1 MPKITFARA
10 TASIGE
16 LARATGCKIETIRY
30 CERIG
35 ILPPAPRSEGGH
47 RIYDGHQMK
56 RLNFVCRSRA
66 LGFSLRQVRDLLSLV
81 DGGSDSCAEIK
92 ALTLEHL
99 AEVRGKIADLQR
111 METVLAETA
120 AKCVGND
127 PPDCPIAEVLY
138 H

>member
-1 MPKITFARA
+1 MQNITSLRS

-16 LARATGCKIETIRY
+16 LAKATGCKIETIRY
-30 CERIG
+30 YERIG
-35 ILPPAPRSEGGH
+35 VMPLAPRSEGGH
-47 RIYDGHQMK
+47 RIYDQVQMK

-66 LGFSLRQVRDLLSLV
+66 LGFSLKQVRDLLSLA
-81 DGGSDSCAEIK
+81 DGGKDSCAEIK

-99 AEVRGKIADLQR
+99 TKVRRKIADLQR

-127 PPDCPIAEVLY
+127 LPDCPIAEVLY
-138 H
+138 N

>member
-1 MPKITFARA
+1 MQNITTARS
-10 TASIGE
+10 TVSIGE
-16 LARATGCKIETIRY
+16 LAKATGCKIETIRFY
-30 CERIG
+30 ERIG

-47 RIYDGHQMK
+47 RIYDQVQMK

-81 DGGSDSCAEIK
+81 DGGSNSCAEIK
-92 ALTLEHL
+92 ALTLDHL
-99 AEVRGKIADLQR
+99 AEVRHKIADLQR
-111 METVLAETA
+111 MEAVLAETA

-127 PPDCPIAEVLY
+127 LPDCPIAEVLY

>member
-1 MPKITFARA
+1 MQDITSARA

-16 LARATGCKIETIRY
+16 LARATGCKIETIRFY
-30 CERIG
+30 ERIG

-47 RIYDGHQMK
+47 RIYDRDQMK

-66 LGFSLRQVRDLLSLV
+66 LGFSLRQVRDLLSLA

-99 AEVRGKIADLQR
+99 AQVRRKIADLQR

-127 PPDCPIAEVLY
+127 LPDCPIAEVLY